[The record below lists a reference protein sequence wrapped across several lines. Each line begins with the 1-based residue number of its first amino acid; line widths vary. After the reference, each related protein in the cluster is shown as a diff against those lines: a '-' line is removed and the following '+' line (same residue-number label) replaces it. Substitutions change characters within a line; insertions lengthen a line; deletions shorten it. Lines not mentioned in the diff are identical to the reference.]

1 MQNFHLSKRLTAISQ
16 FVTEGD
22 RVADIGTDHAY
33 VPIHLVE
40 NGTIDF
46 AIASDVGEGPVKIA
60 KANIEAAGLSD
71 KIDVRLADGLTGI
84 KPEDAVSAVIIA
96 GMGGQLINDILD
108 AGLDYLDGT
117 ETLILG
123 PNRDVFEVRQWLN
136 QHEFGIVDE
145 AILEEDGHV
154 YEIVVAGRTKP
165 EVPYT
170 DADLQFGPIL
180 RKQKSPLFI
189 EQLKI
194 RGEKTEAILAG
205 LSDANLVPFTKI
217 REQENLLKLIEAEL
231 A

>member
-1 MQNFHLSKRLTAISQ
+1 MQNFHLSKRLATISQ
-16 FVTEGD
+16 FVSTGD

-33 VPIHLVE
+33 VPIHLVQA
-40 NGTIDF
+40 GIIDF
-46 AIASDVGEGPVKIA
+46 AVASDIGAGPVKIA
-60 KANIEAAGLSD
+60 QANIEAAGVSD
-71 KIDVRLADGLTGI
+71 KIQVRQADGLLGI
-84 KPEDAVSAVIIA
+84 EPDDAISAVIIA

-108 AGLDYLDGT
+108 AGLDHLDGT

-123 PNRDVFEVRQWLN
+123 PNRDEYEVRQWLN

-145 AILEEDGHV
+145 AILEDDGHV
-154 YEIVVAGRTKP
+154 YEIIVAGRTKP

-170 DADLQFGPIL
+170 EADLQFGPIL

-205 LSDANLVPFTKI
+205 LSDANLAPFTKI
-217 REQENLLKLIEAEL
+217 REQENLLKLIEEEL